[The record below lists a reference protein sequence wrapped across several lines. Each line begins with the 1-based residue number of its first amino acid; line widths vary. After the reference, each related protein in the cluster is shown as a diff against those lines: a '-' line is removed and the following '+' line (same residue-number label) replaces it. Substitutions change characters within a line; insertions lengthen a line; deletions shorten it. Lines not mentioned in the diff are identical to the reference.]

1 MRAIADRPSVLIVDD
16 ERMVRELL
24 GDIFTAGGYQ
34 CQLAANGVE
43 AIEAFRAQRP
53 ALSVTDIRM
62 PVLDGLQFLKQAL
75 TLDPDAAVLVLTGFG
90 DVQTAVEILNGGA
103 YDFIQKPV
111 NPEELLIKAGRALER
126 RQLVVER
133 RQHQELLERRVTE
146 ATSELAATV
155 RDLEETYRVT
165 LEALGSAIDTR
176 DVGTHAHSRRVRGY
190 SLAIA
195 RAHGVPESQMPDIE
209 HGVLL
214 HDIGKIGIPDAILLK
229 PGPLTPEEWK
239 VMRSH
244 PEIGRRLVEKIPFLR
259 GTISI
264 VYHHHERWDGTG
276 YPLGLRGEGIPLEAR
291 IFAIADA
298 LDAMT
303 FDRPYSRAIS
313 FEAARDEIKRC
324 AGTHFDSAVVN
335 TFLTIPLQT
344 FADIRHRS
352 LHEMSAADAAAEA
365 VRAAL
370 GNSAPTLELA
380 VRV

>member
-1 MRAIADRPSVLIVDD
+1 VSAIANRPSVLIVDD
-16 ERMVRELL
+16 ERMIRELL
-24 GDIFTAGGYQ
+24 GDVFTAGGYQ
-34 CQLAANGVE
+34 CRLASNGVE
-43 AIEAFRAQRP
+43 AIEAFQAERP

-62 PVLDGLQFLKQAL
+62 PVLDGLGFLKQAR
-75 TLDPDAAVLVLTGFG
+75 TLDPDAAVLVLTGVG
-90 DVQTAVEILNGGA
+90 DVQTAVDVLNGGA

-111 NPEELLIKAGRALER
+111 DPEHLLLTAGRALEH
-126 RQLVVER
+126 RQLVIER

-146 ATSELAATV
+146 ATSELASTV
-155 RDLEETYRVT
+155 RHLEETYRVT
-165 LEALGSAIDTR
+165 IEALGSAIDTR

-209 HGVLL
+209 HGVML

-229 PGPLTPEEWK
+229 PGPLTPEEWT

-259 GTISI
+259 GAISS

-313 FEAARDEIKRC
+313 FETARDEIKRC
-324 AGTHFDSAVVN
+324 VNTHFDPAVVD

-344 FADIRHRS
+344 FVDIRHRS
-352 LHEMSAADAAAEA
+352 LNEMSAADAAAEA
-365 VRAAL
+365 VRTAL
-370 GNSAPTLELA
+370 GNSGSILESALL
-380 VRV
+380 V